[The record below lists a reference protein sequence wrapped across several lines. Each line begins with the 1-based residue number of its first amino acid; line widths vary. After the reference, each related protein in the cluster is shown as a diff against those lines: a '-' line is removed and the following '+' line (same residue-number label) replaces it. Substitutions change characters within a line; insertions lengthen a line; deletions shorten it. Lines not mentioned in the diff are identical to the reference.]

1 MKCTPM
7 KCTLMLAALMLLPIG
22 VMAQGA
28 LPVGTIL
35 PVSLDTSL
43 KANKA
48 HPGQEIRAKVMQNVP
63 GTAVRRGATVLG
75 HVVDVASSNNG
86 PTRLE
91 FRFDVVKIHGQRIP
105 VKADL
110 RALASLMEVEEAQIP
125 EESSDRSIPPEVAT
139 TQQIGGEQ
147 VYRGGGPV
155 ADGDLKVG
163 EPTPYGV
170 LALPRAQRGQSCRGV
185 IGDNDRPQALWLFST
200 DACGVYGFSDV
211 RIEHAGR
218 SDPAGTIIL
227 VSDKRKLE
235 IGSGSGLLLRVLGS

>member
-1 MKCTPM
+1 M
-7 KCTLMLAALMLLPIG
+7 KCTLILAALMLLPIG
-22 VMAQGA
+22 VMAQSA

-43 KANKA
+43 KANKV
-48 HPGQEIRAKVMQNVP
+48 HVGQEIRAKVMQNVP
-63 GTAVRRGATVLG
+63 GTPVRRGATVLG
-75 HVVDVASSNNG
+75 HVVQAGSSKNG
-86 PTRLE
+86 QTRLE
-91 FRFDVVKIHGQRIP
+91 FCFDAVKVHSRRIP
-105 VKADL
+105 LKADL
-110 RALASLMEVEEAQIP
+110 RALASLMEVEAAQIP
-125 EESSDRSIPPEVAT
+125 EESADRSIPPEVAT

-170 LALPRAQRGQSCRGV
+170 LALPRVLPGQPCRGIV
-185 IGDNDRPQALWLFST
+185 ADNQQPQALWLFST
-200 DACGVYGFSDV
+200 DACGVYGFSDIH
-211 RIEHAGR
+211 IEQAGR

-227 VSDKRKLE
+227 VSDKGKLE